1 MADATGL
8 LWKPRSVTPLGSWG
22 AKVSVHCG
30 FPVSKIY
37 IIHYIISLRNLAVKK
52 KKTILKYM
60 TKELILHIIP
70 DNISVLSLT
79 LWEILI

>member
-1 MADATGL
+1 MEASLCDSAGEEGSKGECP
-8 LWKPRSVTPLGSWG
+8 LWLSRLKNIYYPLHHFAEEFSG
-22 AKVSVHCG
+22 
-30 FPVSKIY
+30 
-37 IIHYIISLRNLAVKK
+37 KK
-52 KKTILKYM
+52 KKKMILKYM